1 MGRGSILKKNKDN
14 ITYHVRNIILTINLN
29 FNGYDFI
36 SPNCILIVFIFYKK
50 SKPLILKLIVWAYI
64 S

>member
-1 MGRGSILKKNKDN
+1 MDRGSIFFFKKNKDN

-36 SPNCILIVFIFYKK
+36 SPN
-50 SKPLILKLIVWAYI
+50 
-64 S
+64 